1 MPETREQEIRNL
13 QTFLREIAT
22 KDKRIPM
29 LVPDGKFEAETEN
42 AVKAFQELNSLE
54 VTGEVN
60 EQTLSEIYRQY
71 LEIIADREKVTIN
84 VFDSE
89 KNKFY
94 LAQVLLKEIGD
105 RFYNFSEIEI
115 TGLKDEKTILLF
127 ERIKE
132 ISSLDEKAD
141 DQQIIRE
148 ISRIFNAVTDR

>member
-22 KDKRIPM
+22 KDTRIQM

-54 VTGEVN
+54 VTGEAN

-71 LEIIADREKVTIN
+71 LEIIADREIVTIN

-89 KNKFY
+89 KNKF
-94 LAQVLLKEIGD
+94 
-105 RFYNFSEIEI
+105 
-115 TGLKDEKTILLF
+115 
-127 ERIKE
+127 
-132 ISSLDEKAD
+132 
-141 DQQIIRE
+141 
-148 ISRIFNAVTDR
+148 